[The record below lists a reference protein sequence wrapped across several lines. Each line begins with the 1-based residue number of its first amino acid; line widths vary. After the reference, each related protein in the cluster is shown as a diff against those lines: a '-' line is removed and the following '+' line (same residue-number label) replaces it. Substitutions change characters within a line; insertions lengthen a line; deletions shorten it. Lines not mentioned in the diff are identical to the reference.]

1 MENKKD
7 ILENKKIII
16 GITGSIAAYKIASL
30 VSLLIKRKSEVH
42 IIMTQNACKFIT
54 PLTFETLT
62 GNKVHLDT
70 FDLSPDQSIHHIN
83 LVKNCD
89 LFLIA
94 PATANIIAKIVHGIC
109 DDMLTSTFIAYNGK
123 KIIAIIA
130 PAMNNI
136 MYENPITQENLKL
149 CSKFNIKIIEPMSGR
164 LACGSF
170 GKGKLPEPEFLLEEI
185 IYEIG
190 YKKDLKGK
198 NILITAGPTQEALDP
213 VRYLTNHSTGKMG
226 YSLAKVAANRG
237 ANVLLISGK
246 VNLDVP
252 HHVKIINII
261 SAKDMF
267 EVIKKEFNNYDI
279 IIKSAAVADFRPKFY
294 NENKIKKKE
303 NELNIELEK
312 TDDIL
317 KFLGENKK
325 KGQILIGFS
334 METTNVIEN
343 SKEKLIKKN
352 LDMIV
357 ANNLKDKGAG
367 FGTDTN
373 KVTLITKNENKELPL
388 MSKEDVGNEIFNEI
402 LSWK

>member
-30 VSLLIKRKSEVH
+30 VSLLIKRKSDVH
-42 IIMTQNACKFIT
+42 IIMTNNATKFIS

-62 GNKVHLDT
+62 GNKVHTDT
-70 FDLSPDQSIHHIN
+70 FDLSPDQSIHHIT

-94 PATANIIAKIVHGIC
+94 PATANIIAKIVHGIA

-123 KIIAIIA
+123 KMVS
-130 PAMNNI
+130 PAMNCI
-136 MYENPITQENLKL
+136 MYENQITQDNLKL
-149 CSKFNIKIIEPMSGR
+149 CEKYGIKVIEPLEGR
-164 LACGSF
+164 LACGDT
-170 GKGKLPEPEFLLEEI
+170 GKGKLPEPEFLLNEI

-190 YKKDLKGK
+190 YKKDLNGK
-198 NILITAGPTQEALDP
+198 KILITAGPTQEALDP

-226 YSLAKVAANRG
+226 YAIAKVAANRG
-237 ANVLLISGK
+237 ADVILISGP
-246 VNLDVP
+246 VNIPIP

-267 EVIKKEFNNYDI
+267 EAVKKEFSSCDI
-279 IIKSAAVADFRPKFY
+279 IIKSAAVADYRPKFY

-303 NELNIELEK
+303 NELNIGLEK

-317 KFLGENKK
+317 KYLGENKK
-325 KGQILIGFS
+325 GKQILVGFS

-373 KVTLITKNENKELPL
+373 KVTFITKNESKQLPL
-388 MSKEDVGNEIFNEI
+388 MSKEEVGNEIFNEI

>member
-1 MENKKD
+1 MEKKKG

-30 VSLLIKRKSEVH
+30 VSLLIKRKSDVH
-42 IIMTQNACKFIT
+42 IIMTNKATKFIS

-62 GNKVHLDT
+62 GNKVHTDT
-70 FDLSPDQSIHHIN
+70 FDLSPDQSIHHIT

-94 PATANIIAKIVHGIC
+94 PATANIIAKIVHGIA

-123 KIIAIIA
+123 KMVS
-130 PAMNNI
+130 PAMNCI
-136 MYENPITQENLKL
+136 MYENQITQDNLKL
-149 CSKFNIKIIEPMSGR
+149 CEKYGIKVIEPLEGR
-164 LACGSF
+164 LACGDT
-170 GKGKLPEPEFLLEEI
+170 GKGKLPEPEFLLNEI

-190 YKKDLKGK
+190 YKKDLNGK
-198 NILITAGPTQEALDP
+198 KILITAGPTQEALDP

-226 YSLAKVAANRG
+226 YAIAKVAANRG
-237 ANVLLISGK
+237 ADVILISGP
-246 VNLDVP
+246 VNIPIP

-267 EVIKKEFNNYDI
+267 EAVKKEFSSCDI
-279 IIKSAAVADFRPKFY
+279 IIKSAAVADYRPKFY

-317 KFLGENKK
+317 KYLGENKK
-325 KGQILIGFS
+325 GKQILVGFS

-373 KVTLITKNENKELPL
+373 KVTFITKNESKQLPL
-388 MSKEDVGNEIFNEI
+388 MSKEEVGNEIFNEI

>member
-1 MENKKD
+1 MEKEKD
-7 ILENKKIII
+7 VLEGKKILI

-30 VSLLIKRKSEVH
+30 VSLLKKRKADIHVL
-42 IIMTQNACKFIT
+42 MTNNATKFIS

-70 FDLSPDQSIHHIN
+70 FDLSPDQSIHHIT

-89 LFLIA
+89 IFLIA
-94 PATANIIAKIVHGIC
+94 PATANVIAKIVHGIA

-123 KIIAIIA
+123 KMVA
-130 PAMNNI
+130 PAMNCI
-136 MYENPITQENLKL
+136 MFENQITQDNLKL
-149 CSKFNIKIIEPMSGR
+149 CEKYGIKVIQPAEGK
-164 LACGSF
+164 LACGDT
-170 GKGKLPEPEFLLEEI
+170 GKGKLPEPEFLLDEI

-190 YKKDLKGK
+190 YKKDLNGK
-198 NILITAGPTQEALDP
+198 KILITAGPTQEALDP

-226 YSLAKVAANRG
+226 YAIAKVAACRG
-237 ANVLLISGK
+237 AEVLLISGQ
-246 VNLDVP
+246 VNIPVP
-252 HHVKIINII
+252 NHVKIINII

-267 EVIKKEFNNYDI
+267 EVVKKEYLNYDI
-279 IIKSAAVADFRPKFY
+279 NIKSAAVADYRPKNY
-294 NENKIKKKE
+294 SENKLKKKD

-317 KFLGENKK
+317 KYLGENKK
-325 KGQILIGFS
+325 EGQILIGFS
-334 METTNVIEN
+334 METNNVIEN
-343 SKEKLIKKN
+343 SKEKLKKKN

-373 KVTLITKNENKELPL
+373 LVALITKNENKQLPL
-388 MSKEDVGNEIFNEI
+388 MSKEKVGGEIFNEI

>member
-30 VSLLIKRKSEVH
+30 VSLLIKRKSDVH
-42 IIMTQNACKFIT
+42 IIMTNNATKFIS

-62 GNKVHLDT
+62 GNKVHTDT
-70 FDLSPDQSIHHIN
+70 FDLSPDQSIHHIT

-94 PATANIIAKIVHGIC
+94 PATANIIAKIVHGIA

-123 KIIAIIA
+123 KMVS
-130 PAMNNI
+130 PAMNCI
-136 MYENPITQENLKL
+136 MYENQITQDNLKL
-149 CSKFNIKIIEPMSGR
+149 CEKYGIKVIEPLEGR
-164 LACGSF
+164 LACGDT
-170 GKGKLPEPEFLLEEI
+170 GKGKLPEPEFLLNEI

-190 YKKDLKGK
+190 YKKDLNGK
-198 NILITAGPTQEALDP
+198 KILITAGPTQEALDP

-226 YSLAKVAANRG
+226 YAIAKVAANRG
-237 ANVLLISGK
+237 ADVILISGP
-246 VNLDVP
+246 VNIPIP

-267 EVIKKEFNNYDI
+267 EAVKKEFSSCDI
-279 IIKSAAVADFRPKFY
+279 IIKSAAVADYRPKFY

-317 KFLGENKK
+317 KYLGENKK
-325 KGQILIGFS
+325 GKQILVGFS

-373 KVTLITKNENKELPL
+373 KVTFITKNESKQLPL
-388 MSKEDVGNEIFNEI
+388 MSKEEVGNEIFNEI

>member
-1 MENKKD
+1 MDIKKEV
-7 ILENKKIII
+7 LEGKKILI

-30 VSLLIKRKSEVH
+30 VSLLIKRKVDVH
-42 IIMTQNACKFIT
+42 VIMTNNATKFIS

-62 GNKVHLDT
+62 GNKVHTDT
-70 FDLSPDQSIHHIN
+70 FDLSPDQSIHHIT

-94 PATANIIAKIVHGIC
+94 PATANIIAKIVHGIA

-123 KIIAIIA
+123 KMVS
-130 PAMNNI
+130 PAMNYIMFENQINQDNI
-136 MYENPITQENLKL
+136 KL
-149 CSKFNIKIIEPMSGR
+149 CEKYGIKVIEPAEGR
-164 LACGSF
+164 LACGDT
-170 GKGKLPEPEFLLEEI
+170 GKGKLPEPEFLLNEI

-190 YKKDLKGK
+190 YKKDLNGK
-198 NILITAGPTQEALDP
+198 KILITAGPTQEALDP

-226 YSLAKVAANRG
+226 YAIAKVASNRG
-237 ANVLLISGK
+237 ADVILISGP
-246 VNLDVP
+246 VNIPVP
-252 HHVKIINII
+252 NHVKIINIV

-267 EVIKKEFNNYDI
+267 EAVKKEYMNCDI
-279 IIKSAAVADFRPKFY
+279 IIKSAAVADYRPKFY
-294 NENKIKKKE
+294 NEDKLKKKDG
-303 NELNIELEK
+303 ELNIELEK

-317 KFLGENKK
+317 KYLGENKK
-325 KGQILIGFS
+325 EGQILVGFS
-334 METTNVIEN
+334 METTNLIEN
-343 SKEKLIKKN
+343 SKEKLVKKN

-373 KVTLITKNENKELPL
+373 LVTLITKKENKKLPL
-388 MSKEDVGNEIFNEI
+388 MSKEKVGEEIFNEI

>member
-1 MENKKD
+1 METEKD
-7 ILENKKIII
+7 ILGGKKILI

-30 VSLLIKRKSEVH
+30 VSLLKKRKADIHVL
-42 IIMTQNACKFIT
+42 MTNNAIKFIS
-54 PLTFETLT
+54 PLTFESLT

-70 FDLSPDQSIHHIN
+70 FDLSPDQSIHHIT

-89 LFLIA
+89 IFLIA
-94 PATANIIAKIVHGIC
+94 PATANIIAKIVHGIA

-123 KIIAIIA
+123 KMVA
-130 PAMNNI
+130 PAMNCI
-136 MYENPITQENLKL
+136 MFENQITQDNLKL
-149 CSKFNIKIIEPMSGR
+149 CQKYGIKVIQPVEGR
-164 LACGSF
+164 LACGDT
-170 GKGKLPEPEFLLEEI
+170 GKGKLPEPEFLLDEI

-198 NILITAGPTQEALDP
+198 KILVTAGPTQEALDP

-226 YSLAKVAANRG
+226 YAIAKVAACRG
-237 ANVLLISGK
+237 ADVILISGP
-246 VNLDVP
+246 VNIPVP
-252 HHVKIINII
+252 NHVKIINII

-267 EVIKKEFNNYDI
+267 EAVKKESLNCDI
-279 IIKSAAVADFRPKFY
+279 IVKSAAVADYKPKIY
-294 NENKIKKKE
+294 SENKLKKKD

-317 KFLGENKK
+317 KYLGENKK
-325 KGQILIGFS
+325 EGQILIGFS
-334 METTNVIEN
+334 METNDVIEN
-343 SKEKLIKKN
+343 SKEKLKKKN

-357 ANNLKDKGAG
+357 ANNLTDKGAG

-373 KVTLITKNENKELPL
+373 LVTLITKNENKQLPL
-388 MSKEDVGNEIFNEI
+388 MSKDKVGDEIFNEI

>member
-1 MENKKD
+1 MDIKKEV
-7 ILENKKIII
+7 LEGKKILI

-30 VSLLIKRKSEVH
+30 VSLLIKRKVDVH
-42 IIMTQNACKFIT
+42 IIMTNNATKFIS

-62 GNKVHLDT
+62 GNKVHTDT
-70 FDLSPDQSIHHIN
+70 FDLSPDQSIHHIT

-94 PATANIIAKIVHGIC
+94 PATANIIAKIVHGIA

-123 KIIAIIA
+123 KMVA
-130 PAMNNI
+130 PAMNCIMFENQINQDNI
-136 MYENPITQENLKL
+136 KL
-149 CSKFNIKIIEPMSGR
+149 CEKYGIKVIEPAEGR
-164 LACGSF
+164 LACGDT
-170 GKGKLPEPEFLLEEI
+170 GKGKLPEPEFLLNEI

-190 YKKDLKGK
+190 YKKDLNGK
-198 NILITAGPTQEALDP
+198 KILITAGPTQEALDP

-226 YSLAKVAANRG
+226 YAIAKVASNRG
-237 ANVLLISGK
+237 ADVILISGP
-246 VNLDVP
+246 VNIPVP
-252 HHVKIINII
+252 NHVKIINIV

-267 EVIKKEFNNYDI
+267 EAVKKEYMNCDI
-279 IIKSAAVADFRPKFY
+279 IIKSAAVADYRPKFY
-294 NENKIKKKE
+294 NEDKLKKKDG
-303 NELNIELEK
+303 ELNIELEK

-317 KFLGENKK
+317 KYLGENKK
-325 KGQILIGFS
+325 EGQILVGFS
-334 METTNVIEN
+334 METTNLIEN
-343 SKEKLIKKN
+343 SKEKLFKKN

-373 KVTLITKNENKELPL
+373 LVTLITKKENKKLPL
-388 MSKEDVGNEIFNEI
+388 MSKEKVGEEIFNEI

>member
-1 MENKKD
+1 
-7 ILENKKIII
+7 
-16 GITGSIAAYKIASL
+16 
-30 VSLLIKRKSEVH
+30 
-42 IIMTQNACKFIT
+42 
-54 PLTFETLT
+54 
-62 GNKVHLDT
+62 
-70 FDLSPDQSIHHIN
+70 
-83 LVKNCD
+83 
-89 LFLIA
+89 
-94 PATANIIAKIVHGIC
+94 
-109 DDMLTSTFIAYNGK
+109 MLTSTFIAYNEK
-123 KIIAIIA
+123 KIIA

-190 YKKDLKGK
+190 YKKDLEGK

-357 ANNLKDKGAG
+357 ANNLKEKGAG

-373 KVTLITKNENKELPL
+373 KVTLITKNENKGLPL
-388 MSKEDVGNEIFNEI
+388 MSKEEVGNEIFNEI

>member
-1 MENKKD
+1 MEKKKD

-123 KIIAIIA
+123 KIIA

-279 IIKSAAVADFRPKFY
+279 IIKSAAVADYRPKFY

-357 ANNLKDKGAG
+357 ANNLKEKGAG

-373 KVTLITKNENKELPL
+373 KVTLITKNENKGLPL
-388 MSKEDVGNEIFNEI
+388 MSKEEVGNEIFNEI

>member
-1 MENKKD
+1 MDIKKEV
-7 ILENKKIII
+7 LEGKKILI

-30 VSLLIKRKSEVH
+30 VSLLIKRKVDVH
-42 IIMTQNACKFIT
+42 IIMTNNATKFIS

-62 GNKVHLDT
+62 GNKVHTDT
-70 FDLSPDQSIHHIN
+70 FDLSPDQSIHHIT

-94 PATANIIAKIVHGIC
+94 PATANIIAKIVHGIA

-123 KIIAIIA
+123 KMVA
-130 PAMNNI
+130 PAMNCIMFENQINQDNI
-136 MYENPITQENLKL
+136 KL
-149 CSKFNIKIIEPMSGR
+149 CEKYGIKVIEPAEGR
-164 LACGSF
+164 LACGDT
-170 GKGKLPEPEFLLEEI
+170 GKGKLPEPEFLLNEI

-190 YKKDLKGK
+190 YKKDLNGK
-198 NILITAGPTQEALDP
+198 KILITAGPTQEALDP

-226 YSLAKVAANRG
+226 YAIAKVASNRG
-237 ANVLLISGK
+237 ADVILISGP
-246 VNLDVP
+246 VNIPVP
-252 HHVKIINII
+252 NHVKIINIV

-267 EVIKKEFNNYDI
+267 EAVKKEYINCDI
-279 IIKSAAVADFRPKFY
+279 IIKSAAVADYRPKFY
-294 NENKIKKKE
+294 NEDKLKKKE
-303 NELNIELEK
+303 EELNIELEK

-317 KFLGENKK
+317 KYLGENKK
-325 KGQILIGFS
+325 EGQILVGFS
-334 METTNVIEN
+334 METTNLIEN
-343 SKEKLIKKN
+343 SKEKLVKKN

-373 KVTLITKNENKELPL
+373 LVTLITKKENKKLPL
-388 MSKEDVGNEIFNEI
+388 MSKEKVGDEIFNEI

>member
-42 IIMTQNACKFIT
+42 IIMTNNATKFIS

-62 GNKVHLDT
+62 GNKVHTDT
-70 FDLSPDQSIHHIN
+70 FDLSPDQSIHHIT

-94 PATANIIAKIVHGIC
+94 PATANIIAKIVHGIA

-123 KIIAIIA
+123 KMVS
-130 PAMNNI
+130 PAMNCI
-136 MYENPITQENLKL
+136 MYENQITQDNLKL
-149 CSKFNIKIIEPMSGR
+149 CEKYGIKVIEPLEGR
-164 LACGSF
+164 LACGDT
-170 GKGKLPEPEFLLEEI
+170 GKGKLPEPEFLLNEI

-190 YKKDLKGK
+190 YKKDLNGK
-198 NILITAGPTQEALDP
+198 KILITAGPTQEALDP

-226 YSLAKVAANRG
+226 YAIAKVAANRG
-237 ANVLLISGK
+237 ADVILISGP
-246 VNLDVP
+246 VNIPIP

-267 EVIKKEFNNYDI
+267 EAVKKEFSSCDI
-279 IIKSAAVADFRPKFY
+279 IIKSAAVADYRPKFY

-317 KFLGENKK
+317 KYLGENKK
-325 KGQILIGFS
+325 GKQILVGFS

-373 KVTLITKNENKELPL
+373 KVTFISKNESKQLPL
-388 MSKEDVGNEIFNEI
+388 MSKEEVGNEIFNEI

>member
-42 IIMTQNACKFIT
+42 IIMTNNATKFIS

-62 GNKVHLDT
+62 GNKVHTDT
-70 FDLSPDQSIHHIN
+70 FDLSPDQSIHHIT

-94 PATANIIAKIVHGIC
+94 PATANIIAKIVHGIA

-123 KIIAIIA
+123 KMVS
-130 PAMNNI
+130 PAMNCI
-136 MYENPITQENLKL
+136 MYENQITQDNLKL
-149 CSKFNIKIIEPMSGR
+149 CEKYGIKVIEPLEGR
-164 LACGSF
+164 LACGDT
-170 GKGKLPEPEFLLEEI
+170 GKGKLPEPEFLLNEI

-190 YKKDLKGK
+190 YKKDLNGK
-198 NILITAGPTQEALDP
+198 KILITAGPTQEALDP

-226 YSLAKVAANRG
+226 YAIAKVAANRG
-237 ANVLLISGK
+237 ADVILISGP
-246 VNLDVP
+246 VNIPIP

-267 EVIKKEFNNYDI
+267 EAVKKEFSSCDI
-279 IIKSAAVADFRPKFY
+279 IIKSAAVADYRPKFY

-317 KFLGENKK
+317 KYLGENKK
-325 KGQILIGFS
+325 GKQILVGFS

-373 KVTLITKNENKELPL
+373 KVTFITKNESKQLPL
-388 MSKEDVGNEIFNEI
+388 MSKEEVGNEIFNEI

>member
-1 MENKKD
+1 MEKKKD

-123 KIIAIIA
+123 KIIA

-279 IIKSAAVADFRPKFY
+279 IIKSAAVADYRPKFY

-357 ANNLKDKGAG
+357 ANNLKEKGAG

-373 KVTLITKNENKELPL
+373 KVTLITKNENKGLPL